1 MDKLK
6 QNVKMRAVKCL
17 AVVLETL
24 PIVAVWYLWYA
35 DRIISPFYNKG
46 NWVVI
51 AVFVSVY
58 FLCARVYEAFRIELS
73 RISDLIYSQIL
84 AALIADGIFYM
95 VTWLLSKYLPAVWPL
110 LLALAAQGLLAYV
123 WCRGAHKW
131 YFHTFA
137 PERTAVIYDSRRG
150 LEELIGQYGLQD
162 RFCVVKTMPLQE
174 ALADCGKAVEN
185 VEAVFLC
192 GISSHERNTI
202 LKKCVAENIAV
213 YVLPRIG
220 DVIMSG
226 AKPMH
231 LFHLP
236 VLQVERYDPQP
247 EFLLVKRL
255 FDIVCSGAALLV
267 LSPVMIVLALVIH
280 FYDGGPALYAQ
291 CRLTKDGKKFMLH
304 KFRSMRVDAEKDGV
318 ARLSTGENDSRITPV
333 GRVIRACRLDELP
346 QLLDILRGDMSIVG
360 PRPER
365 PEIAAQYEEEL
376 PEFSLRL
383 QAKAGLTGYAQVY
396 GKYNTTPYDKLQMDL
411 MYIAKPSLFED
422 LRIIFATVKILFVK
436 ESTEGVAE
444 GQTTAQKEEEKAGV
458 GTGN

>member
-6 QNVKMRAVKCL
+6 KNLMMRLVKCL
-17 AVVLETL
+17 DVVLLTV
-24 PIVAVWYLWYA
+24 PFAVAWYAWYA
-35 DRIISPFYNKG
+35 DRAIVQFYRKG

-51 AVFVSVY
+51 ALFVLLY
-58 FLCARVYEAFRIELS
+58 FLCARIYEAFRIELNRVS
-73 RISDLIYSQIL
+73 ELIYSQVL
-84 AALIADGIFYM
+84 AALIADGGMFLII
-95 VTWLLSKYLPAVWPL
+95 WLLNLYVPAVWPI
-110 LLALAAQGLLAYV
+110 LLAFAAQVALATLWCLLAH
-123 WCRGAHKW
+123 RW
-131 YFHTFA
+131 YYSNFR
-137 PERTAVIYDSRRG
+137 PERTVIVYDSRTG
-150 LEELIGQYGLQD
+150 LEELINSYGLSSRFQVTDAVAAEKVLQD
-162 RFCVVKTMPLQE
+162 PDKALQG
-174 ALADCGKAVEN
+174 A
-185 VEAVFLC
+185 EAVFLC
-192 GISSHERNTI
+192 GISSHDRNAI

-213 YVLPRIG
+213 YVMPRIG

-247 EFLLVKRL
+247 EFVLVKRL
-255 FDIVCSGAALLV
+255 FDIVCSGTALLV

-318 ARLSTGENDSRITPV
+318 ARLSTGENDSRITPI

-346 QLLDILRGDMSIVG
+346 QMLDILRGDMSIVG

-365 PEIAAQYEEEL
+365 PEIAAQYEEDL
-376 PEFSLRL
+376 PEFALRL

-411 MYIAKPSLFED
+411 MYIAKPSLLED
-422 LRIIFATVKILFVK
+422 LRIILATVKILFMK

-444 GQTTAQKEEEKAGV
+444 GQTTAEKEKAV
-458 GTGN
+458 R

>member
-6 QNVKMRAVKCL
+6 KNLMMRLVKCL
-17 AVVLETL
+17 DVVLLTV
-24 PIVAVWYLWYA
+24 PFAVAWYAWYA
-35 DRIISPFYNKG
+35 DRAIVQFYRKG

-51 AVFVSVY
+51 ALFVLLY
-58 FLCARVYEAFRIELS
+58 FLCARIYEAFRIELNRVS
-73 RISDLIYSQIL
+73 ELIYSQVL
-84 AALIADGIFYM
+84 AALIADGGMFLII
-95 VTWLLSKYLPAVWPL
+95 WLLNLYVPAVWPIL
-110 LLALAAQGLLAYV
+110 LAFAAQVALAALWCLLAH
-123 WCRGAHKW
+123 RW
-131 YFHTFA
+131 YYSNFR
-137 PERTAVIYDSRRG
+137 PERTVIVYDSRTG
-150 LEELIGQYGLQD
+150 LEELINSYGLSSRFQVTDAVAAEKVLQD
-162 RFCVVKTMPLQE
+162 PDKALQG
-174 ALADCGKAVEN
+174 A
-185 VEAVFLC
+185 EAVFLC
-192 GISSHERNTI
+192 GISSHDRNAI

-213 YVLPRIG
+213 YVMPRIG

-247 EFLLVKRL
+247 EFVLVKRL
-255 FDIVCSGAALLV
+255 FDIVCSGTALLV

-318 ARLSTGENDSRITPV
+318 ARLSTGENDSRITPI

-346 QLLDILRGDMSIVG
+346 QMLDILRGDMSIVG

-365 PEIAAQYEEEL
+365 PEIAAQYEEDL
-376 PEFSLRL
+376 PEFALRL

-411 MYIAKPSLFED
+411 MYIAKPSLLED
-422 LRIIFATVKILFVK
+422 LRIILATVKILFMK

-444 GQTTAQKEEEKAGV
+444 GQTTAEKEKAV
-458 GTGN
+458 R

>member
-6 QNVKMRAVKCL
+6 KNLMMRLVKCL
-17 AVVLETL
+17 DVVLLTV
-24 PIVAVWYLWYA
+24 PFAVAWYAWYA
-35 DRIISPFYNKG
+35 DRAIVQFYRKG

-51 AVFVSVY
+51 ALFVLLY
-58 FLCARVYEAFRIELS
+58 FLCARIYEAFRIELNRVS
-73 RISDLIYSQIL
+73 ELIYSQVL
-84 AALIADGIFYM
+84 AALIADGGMFLII
-95 VTWLLSKYLPAVWPL
+95 WLLNLYVPAVWPIL
-110 LLALAAQGLLAYV
+110 LAFAAQVALAALWCLLAH
-123 WCRGAHKW
+123 RW
-131 YFHTFA
+131 YYSNFR
-137 PERTAVIYDSRRG
+137 PERTVIVYDSRTG
-150 LEELIGQYGLQD
+150 LEELINSYGLSSRFQVTDAVAAEKVLQD
-162 RFCVVKTMPLQE
+162 PDKALQG
-174 ALADCGKAVEN
+174 A
-185 VEAVFLC
+185 EAVFLC
-192 GISSHERNTI
+192 GISSHDRNAI

-213 YVLPRIG
+213 YVMPRIG

-247 EFLLVKRL
+247 EFVLVKRL
-255 FDIVCSGAALLV
+255 FDIVCSGTALLV

-318 ARLSTGENDSRITPV
+318 ARLSTGENDSRITPI

-346 QLLDILRGDMSIVG
+346 QLMDILRGDMSIVG

-365 PEIAAQYEEEL
+365 PEIAAQYEEDL
-376 PEFSLRL
+376 PEFALRL

-411 MYIAKPSLFED
+411 MYIAKPSLLED
-422 LRIIFATVKILFVK
+422 LRIILATVKILFMK

-444 GQTTAQKEEEKAGV
+444 GQTTAEKEKAV
-458 GTGN
+458 R